1 VQAHPLHLFI
11 GEIGI
16 GPFARTARSVGDHHT
31 TKPLVAAVKALGD
44 AVVGGN
50 LQIVLMGNDAQM
62 GHALQGLDGAAAIGN
77 EDIVL
82 GVAKSHSPSINPAL
96 RPPQPP
102 VVRIAQPL
110 TAVRVEPYAHRS
122 GLRTGPKRLM
132 PENPATPPERADAI
146 DAAPKEGLEPENQR
160 AVALMLRVKQ
170 GDEVAFA
177 ELVEA
182 HQHMV
187 IHTAAR
193 MLGSLDDGH
202 DIAQQVFLRVWKS
215 APRYE
220 PSAKFSTWLFT
231 ILRNLVF
238 NETRKRKRRREI
250 ALDDGLGEGGL
261 RETLPDNTAL
271 PPDRQ
276 LADQELQKVLDKAID
291 ALPEKQRLAIIL
303 RRYEELPYEQ
313 ICDILK
319 LSLPALKSMLFRAR
333 SQLRKDL
340 STHLGDKGE
349 A

>member
-1 VQAHPLHLFI
+1 
-11 GEIGI
+11 
-16 GPFARTARSVGDHHT
+16 
-31 TKPLVAAVKALGD
+31 
-44 AVVGGN
+44 
-50 LQIVLMGNDAQM
+50 
-62 GHALQGLDGAAAIGN
+62 
-77 EDIVL
+77 
-82 GVAKSHSPSINPAL
+82 
-96 RPPQPP
+96 
-102 VVRIAQPL
+102 
-110 TAVRVEPYAHRS
+110 
-122 GLRTGPKRLM
+122 M